1 MIEVTFKFT
10 ESELYQGILA
20 IALSRT
26 MFRAYRAI
34 GIISIIFFIFF
45 LYRDINHNVTLPFY
59 AFFFL
64 SFRLYLTIFV
74 ELSCKIVTKKYIKT
88 KAQITEHTI
97 YIFDEKS
104 YQLTGESFSTRID
117 YNKLYD
123 VKEVSDFVLLR
134 LSEGIAHALPKR
146 AFSDD
151 QFNTFKNIVRSIQGL
166 KSTFKE

>member
-1 MIEVTFKFT
+1 MIEVTFKFI
-10 ESELYQGILA
+10 ESELYQGTLA
-20 IALSRT
+20 IARSRT

-34 GIISIIFFIFF
+34 GIISIIFF
-45 LYRDINHNVTLPFY
+45 LYMDITHNVTLPFY

-64 SFRLYLTIFV
+64 SFGLYLTFFV

-88 KAQITEHTI
+88 NAQITEQTI

-104 YQLTGESFSTRID
+104 YQFSGESFSTRMD

-134 LSEGIAHALPKR
+134 LSEGMAHALPKR
-146 AFSDD
+146 AFSED
-151 QFNTFKNIVRSIQGL
+151 QFSRFKNIIRSVQNL
-166 KSTFKE
+166 KSTFKAD